1 MPIIQHSLGDLLSDA
16 YAFCWNQMYSGWEYR
31 LKSEGHDAIAKDCDA
46 SAKEFVRQLEE
57 AIREDER
64 KKNG

>member
-1 MPIIQHSLGDLLSDA
+1 
-16 YAFCWNQMYSGWEYR
+16 MYSGWEYR
-31 LKSEGHDAIAKDCDA
+31 LKSEGHDAIAKDCDT